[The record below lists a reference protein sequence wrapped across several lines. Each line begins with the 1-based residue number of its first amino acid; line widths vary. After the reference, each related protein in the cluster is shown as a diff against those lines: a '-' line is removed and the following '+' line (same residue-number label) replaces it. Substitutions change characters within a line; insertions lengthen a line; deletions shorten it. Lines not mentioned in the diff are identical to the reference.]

1 MYKFL
6 LQSTS
11 NKWIILILLLLIIKI
26 IIIVIIKKNNNNNN
40 NNSNNSLSM
49 SWGKSGNPIHDIN
62 KQNIN
67 RNEAVVFFDVS
78 LVDFCYALTH

>member
-1 MYKFL
+1 MNNTNTTIINNKNNNN
-6 LQSTS
+6 S
-11 NKWIILILLLLIIKI
+11 NN
-26 IIIVIIKKNNNNNN
+26 KKKKNNNNN

-78 LVDFCYALTH
+78 LVDFCCALTH

>member
-1 MYKFL
+1 MNN
-6 LQSTS
+6 TNTTIINNNNNNNS
-11 NKWIILILLLLIIKI
+11 NNKNNNNYNNSN
-26 IIIVIIKKNNNNNN
+26 NNNNNN

>member
-1 MYKFL
+1 MNN
-6 LQSTS
+6 TNTTIINNNNNNNS
-11 NKWIILILLLLIIKI
+11 NNKNNNNDNNSNNN
-26 IIIVIIKKNNNNNN
+26 NNNNNN

>member
-1 MYKFL
+1 MNNTNTTIINNKNNNN
-6 LQSTS
+6 S
-11 NKWIILILLLLIIKI
+11 NN
-26 IIIVIIKKNNNNNN
+26 KKNNNNNN

>member
-1 MYKFL
+1 MNN
-6 LQSTS
+6 TNTTIINNNNNNNS
-11 NKWIILILLLLIIKI
+11 NNKNNNNDNNSN
-26 IIIVIIKKNNNNNN
+26 NNNNNN

>member
-1 MYKFL
+1 MNNTNTTIINNKNNNN
-6 LQSTS
+6 S
-11 NKWIILILLLLIIKI
+11 NN
-26 IIIVIIKKNNNNNN
+26 KKKKNNNNNNN

>member
-1 MYKFL
+1 MNN
-6 LQSTS
+6 TNTTIINNNNNNNS
-11 NKWIILILLLLIIKI
+11 NNKNNNNDNNS
-26 IIIVIIKKNNNNNN
+26 NNNNNN

>member
-1 MYKFL
+1 MNNTNTTIINNKNNNN
-6 LQSTS
+6 S
-11 NKWIILILLLLIIKI
+11 NNN
-26 IIIVIIKKNNNNNN
+26 KKKNNNNNNNN

>member
-1 MYKFL
+1 MNN
-6 LQSTS
+6 TNTTIINNNNNNNS
-11 NKWIILILLLLIIKI
+11 NNKNNNNDNNSNN
-26 IIIVIIKKNNNNNN
+26 NNNNNN

-78 LVDFCYALTH
+78 LVDFCCALTH